1 MFHQAL
7 LDVHFKNISCLL
19 TSKMKQI
26 ASLNCLWECDKL
38 LTDVNMSTT
47 YNGFASKPD
56 VTTIGQ
62 NEERTFSYV
71 RLGGRIKTQVRHHL
85 DCSKIFHIFFWFLLY
100 SGLWCPNFNIFEY
113 KI

>member
-62 NEERTFSYV
+62 NEERTL
-71 RLGGRIKTQVRHHL
+71 RL
-85 DCSKIFHIFFWFLLY
+85 C
-100 SGLWCPNFNIFEY
+100 
-113 KI
+113 